1 MNGLNLENREGWELY
16 PVPAYNGGVLS
27 AAYATGY
34 GIAMDVP
41 EAGGKMQVVSE
52 TGVEEFSAYISLL
65 ENAGYKKTAYR
76 TLGKNIY
83 AQYSNGSEL
92 VYTYYID
99 CEKESRVILDL
110 DSDPLNEFNYA
121 YEAKNGDTASFYQYA
136 LMFDPTGKGGYNV
149 EKGKI
154 YENCGLFDVIKLS
167 DNSLVLLDGGWF
179 PQTPEKTVEECFK
192 FLCEITGTKDDEKL
206 RIAALYFTHGHGDHV
221 YMPIRLLEKY
231 SDRIVVERLMHNL
244 PSWYRDPN
252 FKILGDILTE
262 KYPDMKFS
270 KLHTGQEIA
279 LGGVTLDVVFTPED
293 MVSPEGKT
301 EIREYNNTSI
311 MLKLNANGRSFMLMG
326 DWGGSYI
333 ERDTTEYKPME
344 RSLIESFKLD
354 DGTNYLKCDA
364 IQTGHHA
371 INDWLD
377 NFFAVVDADV
387 AFIPQQDISYDK
399 MAHSCYNHNVDQ
411 LKALGL
417 SDNNIFFNG
426 RYTYGITVDTDG
438 NMELSYRD
446 IAGADDIYLEQIGQ
460 YTHFHAP
467 ELGTLKRG
475 E

>member
-27 AAYATGY
+27 AVYATGY

-192 FLCEITGTKDDEKL
+192 
-206 RIAALYFTHGHGDHV
+206 
-221 YMPIRLLEKY
+221 
-231 SDRIVVERLMHNL
+231 
-244 PSWYRDPN
+244 
-252 FKILGDILTE
+252 
-262 KYPDMKFS
+262 
-270 KLHTGQEIA
+270 
-279 LGGVTLDVVFTPED
+279 
-293 MVSPEGKT
+293 
-301 EIREYNNTSI
+301 
-311 MLKLNANGRSFMLMG
+311 
-326 DWGGSYI
+326 
-333 ERDTTEYKPME
+333 
-344 RSLIESFKLD
+344 
-354 DGTNYLKCDA
+354 
-364 IQTGHHA
+364 
-371 INDWLD
+371 
-377 NFFAVVDADV
+377 
-387 AFIPQQDISYDK
+387 
-399 MAHSCYNHNVDQ
+399 
-411 LKALGL
+411 
-417 SDNNIFFNG
+417 
-426 RYTYGITVDTDG
+426 
-438 NMELSYRD
+438 
-446 IAGADDIYLEQIGQ
+446 
-460 YTHFHAP
+460 
-467 ELGTLKRG
+467 
-475 E
+475 